1 MLELK
6 LLCVQI
12 QRNNEVINVTVPEHE
27 MRVLQAMHS
36 PGNVRKVAELDPD
49 IESYDVDES
58 AEAELARLD
67 RKYKHNGQT
76 RNPVDV
82 AFPQREYDLE
92 RYGFKA
98 MGHLEEAPQSMT
110 VVRKPESKKAK
121 AAKKAA
127 EK

>member
-6 LLCVQI
+6 LFCVQI

-27 MRVLQAMHS
+27 IRVLQAMHT

-58 AEAELARLD
+58 AEAEIARLD
-67 RKYKHNGQT
+67 RKYKHNGQP
-76 RNPVDV
+76 RNPVDI
-82 AFPQREYDLE
+82 AFPDREGSLE

-98 MGHLEEAPQSMT
+98 GGVVEETPMSVT
-110 VVRKPESKKAK
+110 EVRKPESKKAK
-121 AAKKAA
+121 KAAA
-127 EK
+127 EKK

>member
-1 MLELK
+1 MLELQ
-6 LLCVQI
+6 LFCVQVT
-12 QRNNEVINVTVPEHE
+12 RNREVVNLTVPEHE
-27 MRVLQAMHS
+27 IRVLQAMHT
-36 PGNVRKVAELDPD
+36 PGNVKKVAELDPD

-76 RNPVDV
+76 RNPVDI
-82 AFPQREYDLE
+82 AFPQREFDLE

-98 MGHLEEAPQSMT
+98 GGELEEAPQSMT

-121 AAKKAA
+121 KAAA
-127 EK
+127 EKK

>member
-6 LLCVQI
+6 LICVQI

-27 MRVLQAMHS
+27 LRVLQAMHS

-49 IESYDVDES
+49 IESYDVEDS
-58 AEAELARLD
+58 AEAEIAKLD

-82 AFPQREYDLE
+82 AFPARELDLE

-98 MGHLEEAPQSMT
+98 GSALDDVPQSMT
-110 VVRKPESKKAK
+110 KVRKPESKKAK
-121 AAKKAA
+121 KAA
-127 EK
+127 VEKK